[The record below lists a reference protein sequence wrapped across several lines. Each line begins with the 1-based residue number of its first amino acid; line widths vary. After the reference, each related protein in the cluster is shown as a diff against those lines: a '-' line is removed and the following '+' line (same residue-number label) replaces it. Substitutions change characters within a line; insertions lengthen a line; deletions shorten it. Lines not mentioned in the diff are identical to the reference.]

1 MNSKEERIIAIVL
14 VITIAASLAYCMFFL
29 CDKVYTGEDFGIE
42 AYKSPYDTDGDGLD
56 DQSDI
61 LASARA
67 YLATNPQYKSKYY
80 EGGYPDDNFGVCTD
94 VVAFALRGAGFD
106 LMELLDADIALA
118 PGEYTIEKADK
129 NIDFRRVVNLRVFF
143 ERNAISLTTDTKA
156 IDQWQGG
163 DIVVWEHHV
172 GIVSD
177 RRTRRGVAYVL
188 HNGSPEQKEYE
199 ENLLGSAVGAVD
211 QNMVGHYR
219 IDASLL
225 NESLDTP
232 ANND

>member
-1 MNSKEERIIAIVL
+1 MNDKERIIGIFM
-14 VITIAASLAYCMFFL
+14 VITIALSFALCMFFTR
-29 CDKVYTGEDFGIE
+29 DKIYSGEDFDIE
-42 AYKSPYDTDGDGLD
+42 KYESAYDTDGDGID
-56 DQSDI
+56 DQSDV
-61 LASARA
+61 LLSARE

-80 EGGYPDDNFGVCTD
+80 DGGYPSDNYGVCTD

-106 LMELLDADIALA
+106 LMELLDADVALA

-172 GIVSD
+172 GVVSD
-177 RRTRRGVAYVL
+177 RRTRRGITYVL

-199 ENLLGSAVGAVD
+199 QDILSSGGDLYD
-211 QNMVGHYR
+211 QNIVGHYR

-225 NESLDTP
+225 KDLLEY
-232 ANND
+232 AK